1 MKSMGEK
8 FIVQAQAGW
17 IDVELE
23 DGTTQRIHR
32 AEHFKCEDGTLK
44 TVEEALEYGA
54 KLPINAVR
62 VTASHPG
69 AIRDESEGDL
79 DRIRKEWCLPVQQ
92 ITLCCLLLNQLSIYV
107 VENSLS
113 RRVFRCCSHYSWR
126 R

>member
-1 MKSMGEK
+1 MNATRLLAGFTMAEADVCVPQSVKRIWKMKSMGEK

-44 TVEEALEYGA
+44 TVEEALEHGA

-62 VTASHPG
+62 VTASPSG
-69 AIRDESEGDL
+69 LI
-79 DRIRKEWCLPVQQ
+79 
-92 ITLCCLLLNQLSIYV
+92 
-107 VENSLS
+107 
-113 RRVFRCCSHYSWR
+113 WR
-126 R
+126 

>member
-44 TVEEALEYGA
+44 TVEEALEHGA
-54 KLPINAVR
+54 TLPINAVR
-62 VTASHPG
+62 VTASHRG
-69 AIRDESEGDL
+69 YQR
-79 DRIRKEWCLPVQQ
+79 
-92 ITLCCLLLNQLSIYV
+92 
-107 VENSLS
+107 
-113 RRVFRCCSHYSWR
+113 
-126 R
+126 

>member
-1 MKSMGEK
+1 AIGKKNMEKMKSMGEK

-44 TVEEALEYGA
+44 TVEEALEHGA

-69 AIRDESEGDL
+69 LSEMKA
-79 DRIRKEWCLPVQQ
+79 KEIW
-92 ITLCCLLLNQLSIYV
+92 TAFEKN
-107 VENSLS
+107 
-113 RRVFRCCSHYSWR
+113 
-126 R
+126 

>member
-1 MKSMGEK
+1 MGEK

-44 TVEEALEYGA
+44 TVEEALEHGA
-54 KLPINAVR
+54 TLPINAVR

-69 AIRDESEGDL
+69 LSEMKA
-79 DRIRKEWCLPVQQ
+79 KEIWTAFEKMVP
-92 ITLCCLLLNQLSIYV
+92 TSSTNHTLLLTP
-107 VENSLS
+107 
-113 RRVFRCCSHYSWR
+113 
-126 R
+126 